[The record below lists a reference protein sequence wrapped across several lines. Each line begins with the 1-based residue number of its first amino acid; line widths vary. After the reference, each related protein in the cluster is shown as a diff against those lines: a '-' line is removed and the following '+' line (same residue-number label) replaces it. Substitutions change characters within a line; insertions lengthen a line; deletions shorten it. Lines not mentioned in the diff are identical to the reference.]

1 MAASPHQAPAAPV
14 LQHSITPRFEWE
26 GTCRDPV
33 FRAIIGPD
41 MPGVYYVFETRLG
54 WVGIAG
60 KDGRIRRLTLPL
72 PDKREAEK
80 AVKEGMPE
88 HFVETKHDFSGEADR
103 IRAYFRGEW
112 VDFKCEIDAAG
123 SSAFDRR
130 VRAAAREIGYGRV
143 ETYGWIAA
151 RIGQPGAARAVGRAL
166 GRNPVPVIVPCHRVI
181 RSDGHVG
188 GFSAGLEWKI
198 RLLDM
203 EKHVRGGSA

>member
-1 MAASPHQAPAAPV
+1 MRVCRRPA
-14 LQHSITPRFEWE
+14 
-26 GTCRDPV
+26 
-33 FRAIIGPD
+33 FRAIIGPE
-41 MPGVYYVFETRLG
+41 MAGVYYVFETRLG

-80 AVKEGMPE
+80 ALREGMPE
-88 HFVETKHDFSGEADR
+88 DLVETKHDFSGEADR
-103 IRAYFRGEW
+103 IRAYFRGER
-112 VDFKCEIDAAG
+112 VKFKCEIDAAG

-130 VRAAAREIGYGRV
+130 VWAAAREIEYGQV

-151 RIGQPGAARAVGRAL
+151 RIGQPRAARAAGQAL
-166 GRNPVPVIVPCHRVI
+166 GRNPIPVIVPCHRVI

-188 GFSAGLEWKI
+188 GFGAGLEWKI

-203 EKHVRGGSA
+203 EKYGKGGSA